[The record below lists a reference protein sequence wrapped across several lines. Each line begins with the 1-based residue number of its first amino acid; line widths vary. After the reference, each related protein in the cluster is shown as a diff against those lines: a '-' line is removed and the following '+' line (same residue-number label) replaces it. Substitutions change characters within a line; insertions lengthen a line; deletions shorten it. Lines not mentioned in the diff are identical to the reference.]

1 MPGTNLLMPAKIKVA
16 IGLSG
21 VITNS
26 KPFGGTKLKL
36 VGLSWNKPHIYVN
49 PI

>member
-1 MPGTNLLMPAKIKVA
+1 MPGTNLLMPAKIKV
-16 IGLSG
+16 GLSG

-49 PI
+49 AL